1 MALVVAAP
9 VADGQV
15 FNMAVAA
22 FAQRLNMFQRCVR
35 RLNMRAAHP
44 TRHLAM
50 QLARDGVVNFDSGV
64 GEFAHL
70 VFECSDALMVYQVKC
85 GSLMYLASCPP
96 GFALLLYLRKAH
108 EQTTLRTLE
117 QAASY
122 GL

>member
-1 MALVVAAP
+1 
-9 VADGQV
+9 
-15 FNMAVAA
+15 MAVAA
-22 FAQRLNMFQRCVR
+22 FTQRLNMLQRRVR
-35 RLNMRAAHP
+35 CLNMRAANP
-44 TRHLAM
+44 ARHLAM
-50 QLARDGVVNFDSGV
+50 QLARDGVVDFDSGV

-70 VFECSDALMVYQVKC
+70 VFECSDVLMVYQVKC